1 MTTTFIYSLGLLSLF
16 LLTGVMLRGKI
27 KFLQNIFLPS
37 SVIGGFLLLMFPLPK
52 EYINIYSKIPGI
64 LIVPIVASIPLGL
77 NLSGKKERMKTVL
90 PHGLIMMGVTMVQI
104 MAGIISY
111 FIFKNI
117 IPSLYP

>member
-37 SVIGGFLLLMFPLPK
+37 SVIGGFLLLMLPVPK

-90 PHGLIMMGVTMVQI
+90 LSVI
-104 MAGIISY
+104 
-111 FIFKNI
+111 KNQKA
-117 IPSLYP
+117 